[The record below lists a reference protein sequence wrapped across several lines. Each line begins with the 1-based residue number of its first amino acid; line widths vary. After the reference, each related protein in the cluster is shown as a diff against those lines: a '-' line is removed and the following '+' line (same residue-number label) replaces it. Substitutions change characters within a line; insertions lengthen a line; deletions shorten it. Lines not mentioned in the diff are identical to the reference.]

1 MRKLLI
7 IGKLSNSF
15 GRGFY
20 IRAEIDG
27 YNLKENC
34 YYGYSLREAI
44 SRYRYDLKIERLHFE
59 KIFI

>member
-1 MRKLLI
+1 MRKILI

-20 IRAEIDG
+20 IRAEING
-27 YNLKENC
+27 YSLKENN
-34 YYGYSLREAI
+34 YYGYSLKEALA
-44 SRYRYDLKIERLHFE
+44 RYRYKNKIERLHFE